1 MSLSVI
7 RRILIVLTALV
18 VGAWTAAPAPA
29 IEEFYNE
36 FKAKYSKPK
45 SKNRKELALSHAI
58 EQAKCTICH
67 PNDDKHKLTSYGT
80 SVALLINK
88 FDKGK
93 KQKIQETF
101 DKVANKNSDS
111 YDRNSITFGEQI
123 KQGKIPEGPD

>member
-1 MSLSVI
+1 M
-7 RRILIVLTALV
+7 LTALV

-29 IEEFYNE
+29 IEQFYNE

-45 SKNRKELALSHAI
+45 NKNRNEVLLSRAI

-67 PNDDKHKLTSYGT
+67 LNDDKHKLTSYGT
-80 SVALLINK
+80 AVALLINR
-88 FDKGK
+88 FDKSNK
-93 KQKIQETF
+93 KKILETF